1 MPVPI
6 FSACA
11 AASAVT
17 ALIGAPPNMR
27 LSEFGLAPQTVALPY
42 AVWQVVTGLPENY
55 INQVPD
61 IDSYTIQVDV
71 YATTATSSRAVA
83 NAIRDAIET
92 KAHIVAWRG
101 ESKDPDT
108 LHYRSS
114 FDVTWFVPR

>member
-1 MPVPI
+1 MSVPI

-11 AASAVT
+11 ASTAVK
-17 ALIGAPPNMR
+17 ALIGTPPNMR

-42 AVWQVVTGLPENY
+42 AVWQVVTGFPENY
-55 INQVPD
+55 IDRVPD
-61 IDSYTIQVDV
+61 IDSYTIQLDV
-71 YATTATSSRAVA
+71 YATTATAARNVA
-83 NAIRDAIET
+83 EAIRDAIET

-108 LHYRSS
+108 AHYRSS

>member
-1 MPVPI
+1 
-6 FSACA
+6 
-11 AASAVT
+11 
-17 ALIGAPPNMR
+17 MR

-71 YATTATSSRAVA
+71 YATTATSARNVA
-83 NAIRDAIET
+83 KAIRDAIET

-108 LHYRSS
+108 MHYRSS